1 MSEIKVLDGGFST
14 QLSTHLGEKINGDPL
29 WTARFLITKPEAV
42 FATHLDFL
50 RAGAD
55 IIETNTYQATIDGF
69 IKHLSITEEESL
81 EIIRK
86 AVDYAK
92 DAVNAYSKEIEND
105 ENVRNRKPL
114 IAGSCGPYGACLHDG
129 SEYTG
134 SYCINISREFLINWH
149 RPRIRALLER
159 GVDLL
164 AIETIPCVR
173 EAEAIIDLLK
183 EFPDTRAWLS
193 FSCRD
198 DGKSLADGNNFQEIA
213 VRCYKNA
220 LPGQILA
227 IGVNCIAPQ
236 CVTAL
241 LQDINKNKLNNLI
254 PLVVY
259 PNSGEKYT
267 VPEGWK
273 KEGKTPSLHE
283 FIDEWLDLGVRYI
296 GGCCR
301 TYATDIKRIRSRV
314 DQRQT

>member
-1 MSEIKVLDGGFST
+1 MSAIKVLDGGFST
-14 QLSTHLGEKINGDPL
+14 QLSTHVGKKIDGDPL
-29 WTARFLITKPEAV
+29 WTARFLITEPKAV

-55 IIETNTYQATIDGF
+55 IIQTNTYQATIDGF
-69 IKHLSITEEESL
+69 VKYLDITEEESL
-81 EIIRK
+81 EVICK

-92 DAVNAYSKEIEND
+92 DAVNVYCKEIQD
-105 ENVRNRKPL
+105 GLKVKNRKPL

-134 SYCINISREFLINWH
+134 SYCINVSREFLIDWH
-149 RPRIRALLER
+149 RPRIRALLEK

-173 EAEAIIDLLK
+173 EAEAIVDLLK
-183 EFPDTRAWLS
+183 EFPDIQAWLS

-198 DGKSLADGNNFQEIA
+198 DGKSLADGNNFREVA

-236 CVTAL
+236 CVTPL
-241 LQDINKNKLNNLI
+241 LQDINKGKSNDLI

-259 PNSGEKYT
+259 PNSGEKYI
-267 VPEGWK
+267 VSEGWK
-273 KEGKTPSLHE
+273 KEGEARSLHE
-283 FIDEWLDLGVRYI
+283 FIDEWLELGVRYI

-301 TYATDIKRIRSRV
+301 TYATDVKRIRSKV